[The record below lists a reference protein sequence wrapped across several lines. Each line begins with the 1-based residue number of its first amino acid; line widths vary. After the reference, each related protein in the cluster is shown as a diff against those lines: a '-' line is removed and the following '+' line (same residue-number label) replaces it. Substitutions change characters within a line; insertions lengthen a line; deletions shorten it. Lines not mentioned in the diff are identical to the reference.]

1 MNTKNIKPI
10 LRYVV
15 KLEAR
20 LSCWDWNTVHWQN
33 ELTTLHKQIEQ
44 LMKLTSQEK
53 EGAKRSLLG
62 FLELRARRC
71 RDCILSRTGMKN

>member
-1 MNTKNIKPI
+1 MNTKKITPI

-15 KLEAR
+15 NLEAR
-20 LSCWDWNTVHWQN
+20 LSCWDGNAVHWQN
-33 ELTTLHKQIEQ
+33 ELTTLQKQIEE

-62 FLELRARRC
+62 FLELRARQC
-71 RDCILSRTGMKN
+71 KNCILTRTGMKN